1 MARSKKCS
9 RGKKA
14 VRSHKR
20 SSGKNV
26 KSYCRKTSSKVSR
39 KVSRKASRKA
49 SRKVSRKASR
59 KVSRKSP
66 MCPTGMVWRKS
77 HKRSSGKRVVG
88 KCVRSPVRSL
98 RSTSRMMS
106 SRPFIA
112 SSLLN
117 RNPVP
122 SAPSLAQIEGVKSEM
137 PALESVKG
145 EYGFGTGCGY
155 GFGSGCGYGFTYLG

>member
-20 SSGKNV
+20 SSGKKV
-26 KSYCRKTSSKVSR
+26 RSYC
-39 KVSRKASRKA
+39 
-49 SRKVSRKASR
+49 RKVSRKASR
-59 KVSRKSP
+59 KVSHKASRKVSHKASRKVS
-66 MCPTGMVWRKS
+66 VWRKS
-77 HKRSSGKRVVG
+77 HKRSSGKRVAG
-88 KCVRSPVRSL
+88 KCVRSPMRAM

-112 SSLLN
+112 ASLL
-117 RNPVP
+117 NPVP

-155 GFGSGCGYGFTYLG
+155 GFEYF